1 MSQSPGQRK
10 SKVVC
15 AREVMNKN
23 VLKVNRDSSVG
34 KAAELMSQRNVGSI
48 LVMDGTKSAG
58 ILTERDLMNKVTA
71 KEIDPGRD

>member
-10 SKVVC
+10 PKVVS

-23 VLKVNRDSSVG
+23 VLKVNRDSSVR

-48 LVMDGTKSAG
+48 LVMDGTELAG
-58 ILTERDLMNKVTA
+58 ILTERDLMNNVTA
-71 KEIDPGRD
+71 KGIDPGRD

>member
-10 SKVVC
+10 PKAVF